1 MARSDSLTAKKFMD
15 EHPVTV
21 DKSDSLGSIKDKMEE
36 EEIVAV
42 PVVED
47 GKFAGVI
54 SYRELIRFLQFNP
67 GRAKPEKVMHQP
79 PEFEVDSNVREL
91 AELRINSGRKMLV
104 KTQGNKLKAVFG
116 QREFLEAVTNCD
128 EFENFN
134 TARISTNDLETVY
147 IDTTF
152 EEARHLM
159 LDKNISRLPVVDRN
173 GKLEGIIRSTDL
185 LSGMITR
192 ESIDSGGTAG
202 DRHGTIE
209 VNIAGGIEKRELSEV
224 TVEHFINYDVLT
236 SKESLKASEA
246 AEKMFE
252 EEKTEMVFVDDN
264 YPESILTVKDFLQHL
279 ADNAFDQA
287 VMVNITGLE
296 VDEEKAAVFDK
307 VKQQLQG
314 SLGRKLERPEELSLV
329 VKKAD
334 KDGKKHR
341 YEVDLKLF
349 SEYGV
354 TTINEEAW
362 DLLEVVDEALTEL
375 DKVVRKEKE
384 SRDDRRK
391 SGL

>member
-1 MARSDSLTAKKFMD
+1 MPRSDALTAKKFMD
-15 EHPVTV
+15 QEPVTV
-21 DKSDSLGSIKDKMEE
+21 EKSDSLGSIKDKMEE
-36 EEIVAV
+36 EGLVAV
-42 PVVED
+42 PVTEN
-47 GKFAGVI
+47 GKLEGVI
-54 SYRELIRFLQFNP
+54 GYRELIRFLQFNP

-79 PEFEVDSNVREL
+79 PEFEVDSNIREL

-104 KTQGNKLKAVFG
+104 NTQGNKLKAVFS
-116 QREFLEAVTNCD
+116 QREFLEAVTECD
-128 EFENFN
+128 EFEEFK
-134 TARISTNDLETVY
+134 TARISTKDLETVY
-147 IDTTF
+147 LDTTF

-173 GKLEGIIRSTDL
+173 GKLEGIVRSTHL
-185 LSGMITR
+185 LSGMIPR
-192 ESIDSGGTAG
+192 DSIDSGGTAG

-209 VNIAGGIEKRELSEV
+209 VNIAGGVEKKELSEV
-224 TVEHFINYDVLT
+224 TVEDFIDYDVLT
-236 SKESLKASEA
+236 SEESIKASEA

-279 ADNAFDQA
+279 ADNSFDQA
-287 VMVNITGLE
+287 VMVNITGLD

-307 VKQQLQG
+307 VKQQMQG
-314 SLGRKLERPEELSLV
+314 SLGRKLQKPEELNLV
-329 VKKAD
+329 VKKSD

-362 DLLEVVDEALTEL
+362 DLLEVVDQALSEL

-384 SRDDRRK
+384 SREDRRK
-391 SGL
+391 SGM